1 MMYTYF
7 IVFYQQC
14 FSSKSISHTESWLP
28 LCTFCWNFYISLSFH
43 LWTKYV
49 WKHHRNIVTITVSIN
64 EKYMVIVAF
73 NLIFFHSSF
82 RTNYYLAM
90 HSLWYMWNVFERRVT
105 CACLHRCLFL
115 FSFYKDMY
123 MRLKYKWTQNGYPLL
138 QCFLFHCTSLTKCL
152 TSDSMADCSLTKY
165 LCCGQI

>member
-1 MMYTYF
+1 MFLIKIYF
-7 IVFYQQC
+7 SYWIMASAVHFLLKLLHLTIISSLNKVRLKT
-14 FSSKSISHTESWLP
+14 SSKYCHHH
-28 LCTFCWNFYISLSFH
+28 SFH
-43 LWTKYV
+43 K
-49 WKHHRNIVTITVSIN
+49 WKI
-64 EKYMVIVAF
+64 YMVIVAF
-73 NLIFFHSSF
+73 NLIYFHSSF